1 MTDCFDADVA
11 ARIMQRAA
19 AEDFSGAIHVRQRG
33 QVLLDE
39 AYGVATRRW
48 NVPVTTETRFDVASV
63 TKLFTAVA
71 LLQQV
76 DAGTLSLD
84 GLIHE
89 YVNLA
94 GTQIPAGVTLKQLLT
109 HTSGIADDAD
119 EEAGESYEALWLER
133 PNYSVTET
141 VDFLPQF
148 VHKAPNFPPGQG
160 CRYCNVGYILAG
172 LALENATGGSYRDYV
187 AEHIF
192 APTGMT
198 AGFFDMRE
206 AVPDVAEGWEPAAG
220 GSGWRS
226 NIYSYP
232 PIGSPD
238 GGAYATARDL
248 VVFLEA
254 VRAGRLLS
262 PESTEAF
269 LTPQVK
275 HHDDGAQIVEYGF
288 GLEFR
293 SAGGR
298 LRSLSK
304 DGINTGASA
313 IVEYFPDHELT
324 LAIVANAEDA
334 AWGPLRRINALIQ

>member
-1 MTDCFDADVA
+1 A
-11 ARIMQRAA
+11 ARD
-19 AEDFSGAIHVRQRG
+19 EFSGV
-33 QVLLDE
+33 VLVSQDGGTLFE
-39 AYGVATRRW
+39 GAYGLASRRW
-48 NVPVTTETRFDVASV
+48 GVPVTPSTRFDVASV

-71 LLQQV
+71 VLQQV
-76 DAGTLSLD
+76 HAGTLSLD

-89 YVNLA
+89 HVDLA

-109 HTSGIADDAD
+109 HASGIADDAD

-133 PNYSVTET
+133 PNYSITET
-141 VDFLPQF
+141 VNFLPQF
-148 VHKAPNFPPGQG
+148 AYKAPNFPPGQG

-187 AEHIF
+187 VEHIF

-232 PIGSPD
+232 PVGSPD

-262 PESTEAF
+262 PEPTEAF
-269 LTPQVK
+269 LTPK
-275 HHDDGAQIVEYGF
+275 
-288 GLEFR
+288 
-293 SAGGR
+293 
-298 LRSLSK
+298 
-304 DGINTGASA
+304 
-313 IVEYFPDHELT
+313 
-324 LAIVANAEDA
+324 
-334 AWGPLRRINALIQ
+334 

>member
-1 MTDCFDADVA
+1 MTASFDAEVA
-11 ARIMQRAA
+11 AGIMQSAA
-19 AEDFSGAIHVRQRG
+19 AEDFSGAIHVRQGG

-48 NVPVTTETRFDVASV
+48 NVPVSTETRFDVASV

-71 LLQQV
+71 VLQQV

-84 GLIHE
+84 GLIHDH
-89 YVNLA
+89 VDLV
-94 GTQIPAGVTLKQLLT
+94 GTQVPADVTLKQLLT

-119 EEAGESYEALWLER
+119 EEAGESYEALWHER

-141 VDFLPQF
+141 GDFLPQF
-148 VHKAPNFPPGQG
+148 VHKTPNFPPGKG

-172 LALENATGGSYRDYV
+172 LALEKATGGSYRDYV
-187 AEHIF
+187 VENIF

-198 AGFFDMRE
+198 GGFFDMRQ
-206 AVPDVAEGWEPAAG
+206 AVPDVAEGWEPAAD

-248 VVFLEA
+248 VVFLDA

-262 PESTEAF
+262 PATTEAL

-275 HHDDGAQIVEYGF
+275 HHENGDQLLEYGF
-288 GLEFR
+288 GVEFR
-293 SAGGR
+293 SIGGR

-313 IVEYFPDHELT
+313 IVEYFPDHDLT
-324 LAIVANAEDA
+324 LAMVSNAEDGV
-334 AWGPLRRINALIQ
+334 WGPLRRIHALVQ

>member
-1 MTDCFDADVA
+1 MTASFDAEFA
-11 ARIMQRAA
+11 AEIMQSAA

-48 NVPVTTETRFDVASV
+48 NVPVSTKTRFDVASV

-71 LLQQV
+71 VLQQV

-84 GLIHE
+84 GLIHDH
-89 YVNLA
+89 VDLA
-94 GTQIPAGVTLKQLLT
+94 GTQIPADVTLKQLLT

-119 EEAGESYEALWLER
+119 EEAGESYEALWVER
-133 PNYSVTET
+133 PNYSVRET

-160 CRYCNVGYILAG
+160 CRYCNVGYVLAG
-172 LALENATGGSYRDYV
+172 LALERVTGGPYRDYV
-187 AEHIF
+187 VEHVF
-192 APTGMT
+192 TPAGMT
-198 AGFFDMRE
+198 AGFFDMRQ
-206 AVPDVAEGWEPAAG
+206 AVPDVAEGWEPTEDG
-220 GSGWRS
+220 TGWRS

-248 VVFLEA
+248 VVFLDA

-269 LTPQVK
+269 LTPQIK
-275 HHDDGAQIVEYGF
+275 HHEDGDQVLEYGF

-293 SAGGR
+293 SAAGR

-313 IVEYFPDHELT
+313 IVEYFPDHDLS
-324 LAIVANAEDA
+324 LSMVSNAEGGV
-334 AWGPLRRINALIQ
+334 WGPLRQINALIR

>member
-1 MTDCFDADVA
+1 MTASFDAEIA
-11 ARIMQRAA
+11 AGIMQGTA
-19 AEDFSGAIHVRQRG
+19 DFSGAIHVRQHG
-33 QVLLDE
+33 KVLLDE

-48 NVPVTTETRFDVASV
+48 NVPVSTKTRFDVASV

-71 LLQQV
+71 VLQQV

-84 GLIHE
+84 GLIHD
-89 YVNLA
+89 YVDLA
-94 GTQIPAGVTLKQLLT
+94 GTQIPADVTLKQLLT

-141 VDFLPQF
+141 ADFLPQF
-148 VHKAPNFPPGQG
+148 VHKAPNFLPGQG

-172 LALENATGGSYRDYV
+172 LALEKATGGSYRDYV
-187 AEHIF
+187 VDQIF
-192 APTGMT
+192 APAGMT

-206 AVPDVAEGWEPAAG
+206 AVPDVAEGWEPAADG
-220 GSGWRS
+220 TGWRS

-248 VVFLEA
+248 VVFLNA
-254 VRAGRLLS
+254 VRTGRLLS
-262 PESTEAF
+262 PETTEAF
-269 LTPQVK
+269 LAPQVK
-275 HHDDGAQIVEYGF
+275 HHETGDQLVEYGF

-293 SAGGR
+293 SVAGR

-313 IVEYFPDHELT
+313 IVEYFPDHDLT
-324 LAIVANAEDA
+324 LAMVSNAEDGV
-334 AWGPLRRINALIQ
+334 WGPLRTINALIG

>member
-1 MTDCFDADVA
+1 MTASFDADVA
-11 ARIMQRAA
+11 AGIMQSAA
-19 AEDFSGAIHVRQRG
+19 AEDFSGAIHIRQRG

-48 NVPVTTETRFDVASV
+48 NVPVTTKTRFDVASV

-71 LLQQV
+71 VLQQV
-76 DAGTLSLD
+76 DAGTLALD
-84 GLIHE
+84 GLIHD
-89 YVNLA
+89 YVDLA
-94 GTQIPAGVTLKQLLT
+94 GTQIPAEVTLKQLLS

-119 EEAGESYEALWLER
+119 EEAGESYEALWVER

-172 LALENATGGSYRDYV
+172 LALENATGGSYRDHV
-187 AEHIF
+187 VEHVF
-192 APTGMT
+192 TPAGMR
-198 AGFFDMRE
+198 AGFFDMRQ
-206 AVPDVAEGWEPAAG
+206 AVPDVAEGWEQDG
-220 GSGWRS
+220 TGWRS

-254 VRAGRLLS
+254 VRFGSLLS

-275 HHDDGAQIVEYGF
+275 HHEYGGQVLEYGF

-293 SAGGR
+293 SAAGR

-313 IVEYFPDHELT
+313 IVEYFPDHDLT
-324 LAIVANAEDA
+324 LSMVSNTEDGV
-334 AWGPLRRINALIQ
+334 WGPLRRINALIP